1 MLREMLQFIYTGET
15 EKLSH
20 MADDLLAA
28 ADKYQLDRLKVQI
41 SFDSSSLFFCR

>member
-1 MLREMLQFIYTGET
+1 MLQFIYTGET

-28 ADKYQLDRLKVQI
+28 ADKYQLDRLKVNRLTHAAWAMLH
-41 SFDSSSLFFCR
+41 FG